1 MAKEKNLMS
10 IVKGTISGI
19 EAHKGEIYEI
29 YDRTRVE
36 MEDVKNRIKKAG
48 EALKTRETNRAKLES
63 EEQKLKK
70 ELAKA
75 SLHFSEDEIEAA
87 YDKLVQL
94 EKGRVDAEASVER
107 LMVEREQLITREHHL
122 STMYNQAKHY
132 TYAIGAA
139 LTYLSQ
145 ELEGIAYRIDD
156 LEEERLIGAKV
167 IKAQEEERRR
177 FSRELHDGPL
187 QELTAIMYDTMISEK
202 LVNRD
207 PEDAIE
213 SIQRTR
219 RNLRRTIANIR
230 QVIFDLRPM
239 ALDDQGLVGAIH
251 ELCVNLTERNIIFV
265 DFVTSGEEHK
275 FPVHT
280 QVAIF
285 RIVQESLN
293 NAAHHSGA
301 KNAKVIMRFTD
312 SALEVMTEDKGK
324 GFDIE
329 AAKKAPRD
337 IDEHFG
343 IISMRERAE
352 LVGAKFNIVSSIG
365 KGTKVS
371 VIALYENG
379 KK

>member
-10 IVKGTISGI
+10 IVRGTISGI

-36 MEDVKNRIKKAG
+36 IEGVRDRIKKTG
-48 EALKTRETNRAKLES
+48 EELKTKETNRAKLES

-70 ELAKA
+70 ELAEA
-75 SLHFSEDEIEAA
+75 SLRYSEDEIEKA
-87 YDKLVQL
+87 YDRLVSL
-94 EKGRVDAEASVER
+94 EKGRVDAEASVEW

-122 STMYNQAKHY
+122 NTMYNQAKHY

-156 LEEERLIGAKV
+156 LEEERLMGARI

-187 QELTAIMYDTMISEK
+187 QELTAIIYDTVVSEK

-207 PEDAIE
+207 PESAIGY
-213 SIQRTR
+213 IQKAR
-219 RNLRRTIANIR
+219 RNLRRTIADIR
-230 QVIFDLRPM
+230 QVIFDIRPM

-251 ELCVNLTERNIIFV
+251 ELCVNLTERNIIAAK
-265 DFVTSGEEHK
+265 FVTSGTERV

-293 NAAHHSGA
+293 NAAHHSGV
-301 KNAKVIMRFTD
+301 KEAKVIMRFTD
-312 SALEVMTEDKGK
+312 KALEVMTEDKGN
-324 GFDIE
+324 GFNVE
-329 AAKKAPRD
+329 AAKNAPRD

-343 IISMRERAE
+343 IISMKERAE
-352 LVGAKFNIVSSIG
+352 LVGVKFNIVSEIG

-371 VIALYENG
+371 VIAPYEIG

>member
-1 MAKEKNLMS
+1 MAKEKNLKS

-29 YDRTRVE
+29 YDKTRVE
-36 MEDVKNRIKKAG
+36 IEDVKNRIKKAG
-48 EALKTRETNRAKLES
+48 EELKNRETNRAKLES

-75 SLHFSEDEIEAA
+75 SLKFSEEEIEKA
-87 YDKLVQL
+87 YDRLVEL
-94 EKGRVDAEASVER
+94 EKGRVEAEASVER

-122 STMYNQAKHY
+122 NTMYNQAKHY

-156 LEEERLIGAKV
+156 LEEERLMGAKV

-187 QELTAIMYDTMISEK
+187 QELTAIMYDTAVSEK
-202 LVNRD
+202 LVTRD
-207 PEDAIE
+207 PENAIA
-213 SIQRTR
+213 SIQKTR
-219 RNLRRTIANIR
+219 RNLRRTIGDIR
-230 QVIFDLRPM
+230 QVIFDIRPM

-251 ELCVNLTERNIIFV
+251 ELCVNLTERNIIEAE
-265 DFVTSGEEHK
+265 FVTSGKEHK

-293 NAAHHSGA
+293 NAAHHSGT
-301 KNAKVIMRFTD
+301 KKAKVVMRFTE

-324 GFDIE
+324 GFDVE
-329 AAKKAPRD
+329 AVKKAPRD

-352 LVGAKFNIVSSIG
+352 LVGAKFNIVSEKG

-371 VIALYENG
+371 IIATYE
-379 KK
+379 K